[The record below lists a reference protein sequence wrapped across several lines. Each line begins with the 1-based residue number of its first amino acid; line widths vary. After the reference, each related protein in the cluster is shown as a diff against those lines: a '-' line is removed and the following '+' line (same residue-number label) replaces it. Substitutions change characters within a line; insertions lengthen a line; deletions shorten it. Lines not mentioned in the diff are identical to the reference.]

1 MAIAIK
7 SIPTLRGNDAER
19 FFEAAKKA
27 ETKSTTVNF
36 KKQANIARAILSKA
50 KML

>member
-7 SIPTLRGNDAER
+7 TIPTLRGNDAER
-19 FFEAAKKA
+19 FVEAANKA
-27 ETKSTTVNF
+27 ETNSATVNF

-50 KML
+50 KMC